1 MPDSSDSPKPREE
14 SAASPVSS
22 SGSAAAGPVC
32 SDGCADPCIDEL
44 NTGEN
49 PASLDEDPSQL
60 AATDDANELDNAS
73 CGDADCGD
81 AGRSDATAPD
91 VLADTR
97 DLLNAARD
105 QGVSKD
111 VCDAAMTAAVKA
123 ASKAAKTAADRA
135 LEKAKAHDG
144 IPHYTVGEEIFN
156 SVTHGVGVLL
166 GIAALVLLI
175 VKAAVAPAHPASM
188 AAGIVYGIT
197 IILEYLFSTLYHAIP
212 ARGAK
217 LVFRVFDHSGIY
229 LLIAGTYTPFLLVT
243 LADYGGFPMFVAI
256 WVLAIAGILFEL
268 IGRERQPKWVTIL
281 IYLIMGWLVVFRLP
295 QLLHALNPI
304 GIGLL
309 LAGGLCYTAGTAFY
323 VAKRIR
329 YMHSVWHLWV
339 LAGSVLQF
347 MAVILF
353 VI

>member
-1 MPDSSDSPKPREE
+1 MPDSSDSPKPRANT
-14 SAASPVSS
+14 AASPVSS
-22 SGSAAAGPVC
+22 SGSAAAGPAC

-44 NTGEN
+44 NTSEN
-49 PASLDEDPSQL
+49 GASLDEDPLQP
-60 AATDDANELDNAS
+60 AVTGDANEP
-73 CGDADCGD
+73 
-81 AGRSDATAPD
+81 SDTRGAACNDTAAPD
-91 VLADTR
+91 VLADAR
-97 DLLNAARD
+97 DLLNVARD
-105 QGVSKD
+105 QGVSQD
-111 VCDAAMTAAVKA
+111 VCDAAMAAAAKA
-123 ASKAAKTAADRA
+123 ASKAAKTAARE

-229 LLIAGTYTPFLLVT
+229 LLIAGSYTPFLLVT

-256 WVLAIAGILFEL
+256 WALAIAGILFEL

>member
-1 MPDSSDSPKPREE
+1 MPDSSDSPKPRANT
-14 SAASPVSS
+14 AASPVSS
-22 SGSAAAGPVC
+22 SGSAAAGPAC

-44 NTGEN
+44 NTSEN
-49 PASLDEDPSQL
+49 GASLDEDPLQP
-60 AATDDANELDNAS
+60 AVTGDANEP
-73 CGDADCGD
+73 
-81 AGRSDATAPD
+81 SDTRGAACNDTAAPD

-97 DLLNAARD
+97 DLLNVARD
-105 QGVSKD
+105 QGVSQD
-111 VCDAAMTAAVKA
+111 VCDAAMAAAAKA
-123 ASKAAKTAADRA
+123 ASKAAKTAAARA

-229 LLIAGTYTPFLLVT
+229 LLIAGSYTPFLLVT
-243 LADYGGFPMFVAI
+243 LADCGGFPMFVAI
-256 WVLAIAGILFEL
+256 WALAIAGILFEL

>member
-1 MPDSSDSPKPREE
+1 MSKSVE
-14 SAASPVSS
+14 
-22 SGSAAAGPVC
+22 
-32 SDGCADPCIDEL
+32 IQ
-44 NTGEN
+44 
-49 PASLDEDPSQL
+49 SQ
-60 AATDDANELDNAS
+60 
-73 CGDADCGD
+73 
-81 AGRSDATAPD
+81 
-91 VLADTR
+91 
-97 DLLNAARD
+97 DLTKR
-105 QGVSKD
+105 
-111 VCDAAMTAAVKA
+111 
-123 ASKAAKTAADRA
+123 
-135 LEKAKAHDG
+135 
-144 IPHYTVGEEIFN
+144 YTLGEEIFN

-175 VKAAVAPAHPASM
+175 VKAAVAPAHSASM

-229 LLIAGTYTPFLLVT
+229 LLIAGSYTPFLLVT

-256 WVLAIAGILFEL
+256 WALAIAGILFEL

-339 LAGSVLQF
+339 LAGSVLHF

>member
-1 MPDSSDSPKPREE
+1 MPDSSDSPKPRANT
-14 SAASPVSS
+14 AASPVSS
-22 SGSAAAGPVC
+22 SGSAAAGPAC

-44 NTGEN
+44 NTSEN
-49 PASLDEDPSQL
+49 GASLDEGPSQL
-60 AATDDANELDNAS
+60 AATSNANELDSAS
-73 CGDADCGD
+73 RDDAACNDT
-81 AGRSDATAPD
+81 AAPD
-91 VLADTR
+91 VLADAR
-97 DLLNAARD
+97 DLLNVARD
-105 QGVSKD
+105 QGASQD
-111 VCDAAMTAAVKA
+111 VCDAAMAAAAKA
-123 ASKAAKTAADRA
+123 ASKAAKTAAARE

-229 LLIAGTYTPFLLVT
+229 LLIAGSYTPFLLVT

-256 WVLAIAGILFEL
+256 WALAIAGILFEL

-339 LAGSVLQF
+339 LAGSVLHF

>member
-22 SGSAAAGPVC
+22 SGSAASGPAC

-44 NTGEN
+44 NIGES
-49 PASLDEDPSQL
+49 PASLDEDPSQPAVSGGACEPRNV
-60 AATDDANELDNAS
+60 AAPAS
-73 CGDADCGD
+73 D
-81 AGRSDATAPD
+81 D
-91 VLADTR
+91 VLADAR
-97 DLLNAARD
+97 DLLDTARD
-105 QGVSKD
+105 QGVSQD

-123 ASKAAKTAADRA
+123 ASKAAKNAAA
-135 LEKAKAHDG
+135 KELEKARANDG
-144 IPHYTVGEEIFN
+144 IPRYTVGEEIFN

-212 ARGAK
+212 TRGAK
-217 LVFRVFDHSGIY
+217 RVFRVFDHSGIY

-243 LADYGGFPMFVAI
+243 LADYGGFPMFVVM

-295 QLLHALNPI
+295 QLLHTLNPI

-339 LAGSVLQF
+339 LAGSVFQF

>member
-1 MPDSSDSPKPREE
+1 MPDSSDSPKPRED

-22 SGSAAAGPVC
+22 SGSAAAGPAC
-32 SDGCADPCIDEL
+32 SDGCADPCMDES
-44 NTGEN
+44 NT
-49 PASLDEDPSQL
+49 ALCAAFLDEDSSKPAL
-60 AATDDANELDNAS
+60 
-73 CGDADCGD
+73 CGGA
-81 AGRSDATAPD
+81 D
-91 VLADTR
+91 VLEGARALID
-97 DLLNAARD
+97 AARE
-105 QGVSKD
+105 QGMAQEAL
-111 VCDAAMTAAVKA
+111 DAAAAAAEKA
-123 ASKAAKTAADRA
+123 ASKAAKSAAARA
-135 LEKAKAHDG
+135 LEKAREQDG

-156 SVTHGVGVLL
+156 AVTHGVGVLL

-175 VKAAVAPAHPASM
+175 VKAAVAPAHAASL
-188 AAGIVYGIT
+188 AAGIIYGIS

-217 LVFRVFDHSGIY
+217 RVFRIFDHSCIY

-243 LADYGGFPMFVAI
+243 LADYDGFTMFVVM

-281 IYLIMGWLVVFRLP
+281 IYLAMGWMVVFRLP